1 MTPGKKNTVSTILF
15 YVILLPVIYLLD
27 RYSPSGPCTPGL
39 GMLVFILTPLMVAF
53 GFAISIAGLARG
65 RRSFKGPA
73 IVNGIAV
80 LVLGILLLRNA

>member
-1 MTPGKKNTVSTILF
+1 MTPGKKNTVYTILF
-15 YVILLPVIYLLD
+15 YVILLSVIHLLD

-39 GMLVFILTPLMVAF
+39 GMLAFILTPLMVAF
-53 GFAISIAGLARG
+53 GFAISVAGLARG
-65 RRSFKGPA
+65 RRSFMGPA